1 MSSASP
7 HHLWFA
13 PLTPDTI
20 AVFATA
26 FTLSAKKRGNR
37 VSTERF
43 LAALPDEHK
52 AQMAKLCAAAQNDC
66 NLNVKAA
73 DLPAPE
79 FMPAD
84 WQEQICF
91 STCIE
96 SALNKY
102 HPGTDLITFLHI
114 LCGLLAEITIYCPLP
129 SRWSPAPQ
137 SATRIDLRD

>member
-79 FMPAD
+79 LPAD
-84 WQEQICF
+84 WQEQICTSVF
-91 STCIE
+91 RLASRARCI
-96 SALNKY
+96 SA
-102 HPGTDLITFLHI
+102 
-114 LCGLLAEITIYCPLP
+114 
-129 SRWSPAPQ
+129 SPAPTL
-137 SATRIDLRD
+137 SPGSWR

>member
-91 STCIE
+91 STFIE
-96 SALNKY
+96 SALHQCHRPY
-102 HPGTDLITFLHI
+102 HVPARPLRGPGGNHH
-114 LCGLLAEITIYCPLP
+114 CSVRYTIEVV
-129 SRWSPAPQ
+129 AGTTQ